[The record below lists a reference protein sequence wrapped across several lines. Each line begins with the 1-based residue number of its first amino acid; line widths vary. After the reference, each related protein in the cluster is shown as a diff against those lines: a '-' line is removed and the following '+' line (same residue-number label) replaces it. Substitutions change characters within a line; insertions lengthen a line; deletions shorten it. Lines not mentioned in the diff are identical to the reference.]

1 MKMVRKEGFTLVE
14 IIVVVALAA
23 IVLIPV
29 CQAIINSIRMNT
41 DIKDKINAAMIA
53 ANIADQIS
61 SFDSTFTAV
70 PTDTSTPSVIDPY
83 NYNDVDYKVQ
93 IDKLGATVLIETGG
107 VLAAASVVPDDAEYM
122 TLYYDSTQS
131 KYLLRITGFLSDE
144 ADIASGTLKVETL
157 GQYTSAETANF
168 SNGFN
173 FIFDKTG
180 NRLFGLYRL
189 DWLEGSYLNKN
200 DTQVTQEPSFDDVVI
215 NNQTSN
221 TPITVNAINKMSSN
235 VNLYYDPARVTLGVK
250 TENIT
255 ATPLVIG
262 NSANSR
268 QKETFTIN
276 IFKQDGTSLLE
287 NPRQVVR
294 IN

>member
-1 MKMVRKEGFTLVE
+1 MKTVRKEGFTLVE
-14 IIVVVALAA
+14 IIIVVALAM

-29 CQAIINSIRMNT
+29 CQAILSSIKMNT

-53 ANIADQIS
+53 SNISDQIS
-61 SFDSTFTAV
+61 SFDSTFTV
-70 PTDTSTPSVIDPY
+70 PADIATPVVIDPY
-83 NYNDVDYKVQ
+83 NYNNVDYKVQ

-107 VLAAASVVPDDAEYM
+107 MLAVAPEVPDDAEYM
-122 TLYYDSTQS
+122 TLYYDTNQS

-144 ADIASGTLKVETL
+144 TDITSGTLKVETL
-157 GQYTSAETANF
+157 SQYTSAETAFF

-180 NRLFGLYRL
+180 SRLFGLYKFDYL
-189 DWLEGSYLNKN
+189 IGSYLDN
-200 DTQVTQEPSFDDVVI
+200 TSPQVTQEPSFDDVVI

-221 TPITVNAINKMSSN
+221 IPITVNALNKNSSDI
-235 VNLYYDPARVTLGVK
+235 NLYYDPAKVTLGVK
-250 TENIT
+250 TDNIT

-262 NSANSR
+262 NSTNTR